1 MALKHGHR
9 ISVDLDFFGENIPPY
24 EKIVATLV
32 DFGPT
37 QIIQNDERII
47 VLFCDGIKV
56 DFVQYPYVWLSS
68 PNHIEDLSL
77 ADDQDIAAM
86 KIAAITGRGSKKD
99 FYDLNL
105 LLSQFNIHQIMK
117 FYETKFPDGAV
128 FLALKSLIYFDDAE
142 QEPELQL
149 LSNISWDEVK
159 QNIRQAYF
167 EYINKSI

>member
-1 MALKHGHR
+1 
-9 ISVDLDFFGENIPPY
+9 
-24 EKIVATLV
+24 
-32 DFGPT
+32 
-37 QIIQNDERII
+37 
-47 VLFCDGIKV
+47 
-56 DFVQYPYVWLSS
+56 
-68 PNHIEDLSL
+68 
-77 ADDQDIAAM
+77 M

-167 EYINKSI
+167 EYVNKSI